1 MLRGGKRNA
10 NPVSISS
17 IALGVESKE
26 TTSPLIIFQ
35 SHSLFESWIER
46 NRVRTLLVQMSENE
60 VPHSGVELPD
70 PGRHDRDGE
79 RCFVVGGHLL
89 LPLFL
94 GAQRGDTFKVM
105 LKKGLSGMHPA
116 SSPQTLGNHV
126 SHHKF
131 LCQFVL
137 DKVQTLWVKCD
148 RHRAPTGLN
157 RFSRE

>member
-17 IALGVESKE
+17 IALGMESKQ

-105 LKKGLSGMHPA
+105 LKKGLSGMHQPRLPKPSATTFLTTNFSA
-116 SSPQTLGNHV
+116 SLYWTKSRP
-126 SHHKF
+126 
-131 LCQFVL
+131 C
-137 DKVQTLWVKCD
+137 
-148 RHRAPTGLN
+148 GLSVTDTE
-157 RFSRE
+157 RPPD